1 MHVLNPAVEFQTVDE
16 SVLSVGGTTFTTE
29 EESNVVI
36 YSGVGYWMNEV
47 AKVDN
52 PDWVR
57 RNTQLNNRKLKVKR
71 ARP

>member
-1 MHVLNPAVEFQTVDE
+1 MRVLSPAAEFQTVDK
-16 SVLSVGGTTFTTE
+16 SVLLVGGTTFTTE

-52 PDWVR
+52 PGWVS
-57 RNTQLNNRKLKVKR
+57 RNTRLNNRKLKVKR